1 MIKLRVGISV
11 ELEGKTDR
19 TTPMALWRKIVISYR
34 PQKTK
39 WWRIRCVSGV
49 CLSSPFP
56 PQRKMFKNV
65 YNELFLLFD
74 DFILMCFILLL
85 LCMWWEK
92 SDSITCGI
100 RRRSLSLCPFL
111 VGRVTSITYGCCCCT
126 PDGRH
131 IHFPRLALTE
141 IELLALWNEM
151 SLLLL
156 FSLVKTFVARESK
169 RKRVEGRAHPVMC
182 MFNVYVVRMNVGLKF
197 DSRSLLK
204 L

>member
-1 MIKLRVGISV
+1 MMKNPLCFRWLFIQPIS
-11 ELEGKTDR
+11 
-19 TTPMALWRKIVISYR
+19 
-34 PQKTK
+34 
-39 WWRIRCVSGV
+39 
-49 CLSSPFP
+49 

-65 YNELFLLFD
+65 YNELFCC
-74 DFILMCFILLL
+74 LMISSWCVLYCCCCVCGGNNLTV
-85 LCMWWEK
+85 
-92 SDSITCGI
+92 TCGI
-100 RRRSLSLCPFL
+100 RRRSLSLCHFL